1 MPSYRAKAI
10 EAWDY
15 FVEADNE
22 EEARRKL
29 EEEAYRYRNYM
40 IGVTITFVE
49 EVEEEKDAEVQS

>member
-29 EEEAYRYRNYM
+29 EEEAYRYRNYL

-49 EVEEEKDAEVQS
+49 EVEEEKDAKV

>member
-1 MPSYRAKAI
+1 MKTYRAKAI

-49 EVEEEKDAEVQS
+49 EVGDEKV

>member
-29 EEEAYRYRNYM
+29 EEEAHRYRNYM

>member
-49 EVEEEKDAEVQS
+49 EVGDEKV